1 MISFRSYI
9 RHAPAAAIY
18 LAPFGALLVLGAV
31 FTATNPIDSGPI
43 SILFVFMLL
52 YLLIL
57 SVLVAVLHLIGAI
70 FRMVR
75 PQRAVSLRRGYYVL
89 SVASLAPVL
98 LVALNTLGQL
108 QLLEIVLV
116 LILVGLGC
124 FYVVRRTA
132 K

>member
-1 MISFRSYI
+1 MSSTRFL
-9 RHAPAAAIY
+9 RHIPIVIIY
-18 LAPFGALLVLGAV
+18 LAPFVALLALGAV
-31 FTATNPIDSGPI
+31 LNMTNPIDSGPV
-43 SILFVFMLL
+43 SILVVFVML

-57 SVLVAVLHLIGAI
+57 SVLAAVLHLVGAI
-70 FRMVR
+70 IRMVR
-75 PQRAVSLRRGYYVL
+75 PQQGFSLRRGYYVL
-89 SVASLAPVL
+89 SIVSLAPVL

-108 QLLEIVLV
+108 ELLEIVLI